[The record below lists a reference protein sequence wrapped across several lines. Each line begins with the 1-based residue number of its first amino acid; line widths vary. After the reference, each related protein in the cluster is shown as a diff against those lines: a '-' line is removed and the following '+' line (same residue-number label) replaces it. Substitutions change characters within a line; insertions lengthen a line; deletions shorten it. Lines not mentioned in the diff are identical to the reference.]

1 MDLAILGRLLEGA
14 AVTLQ
19 VTVLTVLVGVPLA
32 FAAGFGR
39 LARSRWI
46 RLVSNVYVEVFRGTS
61 ALIQVFYL
69 FYVLPLLG
77 IRLEAMVAGVL
88 ALALNMGAYGSELV
102 RSSLLAVD
110 PGQREAAIAL
120 NMTRRK
126 MIWRI
131 IVPQAIPMML
141 PPFGNLTIEYL
152 KGTSLLSLITITELA
167 FAGRQV
173 VGSTGE
179 LTETYV
185 LVLLIYFAMAYPMI
199 LGVRYLERRVGRRF
213 FPGTASAT

>member
-1 MDLAILGRLLEGA
+1 MDFTISRLLEGA

-19 VTVLTVLVGVPLA
+19 VTALTVLVGVPLS
-32 FAAGFGR
+32 FAAGFAR
-39 LARSRWI
+39 LARSGWI
-46 RLVSNVYVEVFRGTS
+46 RASATIYVEVFRGTS

-69 FYVLPLLG
+69 FYVLPLVG
-77 IRLEAMVAGVL
+77 ISLDAITAGVL

-120 NMTRRK
+120 NMTRRN

-141 PPFGNLTIEYL
+141 PPFGNLTIEIL
-152 KGTSLLSLITITELA
+152 KATSLLSLITITELS

-173 VGSTGE
+173 VGSTGD
-179 LTETYV
+179 LTGTYV
-185 LVLLIYFAMAYPMI
+185 LVLLLYFAMAYP
-199 LGVRYLERRVGRRF
+199 LVVGVRYLERRVGRRAL
-213 FPGTASAT
+213 PGTGVGI